1 MKKVLIYGLGKTG
14 TELVKFCKRRRIP
27 FLTFDDKINKN
38 ESFYNYLKKCTE
50 IVVSPGVGLRNSN
63 IREAI
68 KLKKTVISEIEFA
81 SRFISKPIVAITGT
95 NGKTTTTLL
104 TSGLLESSGLR
115 VFTGGNIG
123 TPLIKAVNKQNDYDI
138 ILLETSSFQLQFIG
152 RSFRPSVSAIL
163 NISENHLDHHFDMK
177 EYVSSKMNIIKNQD
191 ENCHFIYADKILSKL
206 RQKPLPRHHDPYNN
220 INIKLIKDKIL
231 INGYLSVESS
241 KIKLLGQ
248 HNLTNILFALNIFEI
263 FQKITK
269 KQISFLENFSSPD
282 HRLETVNRRGTIIN
296 DSKSTS
302 PLATEVALKSIQK
315 DLVLI
320 MGGKDKELKY
330 NSLLPLVNKK
340 VKLLVLYGENKF
352 ELAKLFKKNKMIL
365 AVNLSDAVKVATKNK
380 LRSQVLLFS
389 PGTSSF
395 DQFKS
400 FAERGEKFKEYVKR
414 VV

>member
-38 ESFYNYLKKCTE
+38 ESFCNYLKKCTE

-163 NISENHLDHHFDMK
+163 NISENHLDHHFDME
-177 EYVSSKMNIIKNQD
+177 EYISSKMNIIKNQD

-206 RQKPLPRHHDPYNN
+206 KQKSLPRHHNPYKN
-220 INIKLIKDKIL
+220 INIKLIKDRIL
-231 INGYLSVESS
+231 INEYLSVKSS

-282 HRLETVNRRGTIIN
+282 HRLEIVNKRGTIIN

>member
-38 ESFYNYLKKCTE
+38 ESFCNYLKKCTE

-163 NISENHLDHHFDMK
+163 NISENHLDHHFDME
-177 EYVSSKMNIIKNQD
+177 EYISSKMNIIKNQD
-191 ENCHFIYADKILSKL
+191 ENCHFICADKILSKL
-206 RQKPLPRHHDPYNN
+206 KQKSLPRHHNPYKN

-231 INGYLSVESS
+231 INEYLSVKSS

-282 HRLETVNRRGTIIN
+282 HRLEIVNKRGTIIN

>member
-38 ESFYNYLKKCTE
+38 ESFCNYLKKCTE

-163 NISENHLDHHFDMK
+163 NISENHLDHHFDME
-177 EYVSSKMNIIKNQD
+177 EYISSKMNIIKNQD

-206 RQKPLPRHHDPYNN
+206 KQKSLPRHHNPYKN

-282 HRLETVNRRGTIIN
+282 HRLEIVNRRGTIIN

>member
-38 ESFYNYLKKCTE
+38 ESFCNYLKKCTE

-152 RSFRPSVSAIL
+152 KSFRPSVSAIL
-163 NISENHLDHHFDMK
+163 NISENHLDHHFDME
-177 EYVSSKMNIIKNQD
+177 EYISSKMNIIKNQD
-191 ENCHFIYADKILSKL
+191 ENCHFICADKILSKL
-206 RQKPLPRHHDPYNN
+206 KQKSLPRHHNPYKN

-231 INGYLSVESS
+231 INEYLSVKSS

-282 HRLETVNRRGTIIN
+282 HRLEIVNKRGTIIN

>member
-38 ESFYNYLKKCTE
+38 ESFCNYLKKCTE

-163 NISENHLDHHFDMK
+163 NISENHLDHHFDME
-177 EYVSSKMNIIKNQD
+177 EYISSKMNIIKNQD

-206 RQKPLPRHHDPYNN
+206 KQKSLPRHHNPYKN

-231 INGYLSVESS
+231 INEYLSVKSS

-282 HRLETVNRRGTIIN
+282 HRLEIVNKRGTIIN

>member
-1 MKKVLIYGLGKTG
+1 MFPLFSIKTLNSSKVI
-14 TELVKFCKRRRIP
+14 
-27 FLTFDDKINKN
+27 FLLMSIT
-38 ESFYNYLKKCTE
+38 SVLRSCLLHE
-50 IVVSPGVGLRNSN
+50 IR
-63 IREAI
+63 
-68 KLKKTVISEIEFA
+68 
-81 SRFISKPIVAITGT
+81 
-95 NGKTTTTLL
+95 
-104 TSGLLESSGLR
+104 
-115 VFTGGNIG
+115 
-123 TPLIKAVNKQNDYDI
+123 
-138 ILLETSSFQLQFIG
+138 
-152 RSFRPSVSAIL
+152 
-163 NISENHLDHHFDMK
+163 
-177 EYVSSKMNIIKNQD
+177 KMNIIKNQD
-191 ENCHFIYADKILSKL
+191 ENCHFICADKILSKL
-206 RQKPLPRHHDPYNN
+206 KQKSLPRHHNPYKN

-231 INGYLSVESS
+231 INEYLSVKSS

-282 HRLETVNRRGTIIN
+282 HRLEIVNKRGTIIN